1 MRKYVDAYDCEIR
14 EFWWGD
20 DEIVLPS
27 TDEFGDF
34 VSSKVLFKTKHE
46 HDKQDGKKI
55 GTTGYLP
62 LNCSIDTEVTT
73 VGGLAAPYI
82 YTVCL
87 NVTYEDV
94 FFIYHFRYAYQI
106 NLFFRLVHVK
116 YETGWNEEKTLCRKL
131 ICFCHNL
138 SYDFYFMRKDLDIK
152 KRNGNFFAKD
162 KNHCN
167 RAETI
172 YDIELRDTKELTN
185 CSLEELSEQYTRHKK
200 IKDLDYTKPR
210 HTHTPLSEEELRYI
224 NDDVIILC
232 EFEDIFFDKWCLPN
246 RPLPITNTSR
256 LLSRIMATAIAD
268 GYSIKETRKLQPDV
282 ATLKVEQQ
290 YLMRG
295 GLVGS
300 NPLYRN
306 EVVPVYMRDVTS
318 SYPSVM
324 LTKYFPMSAFREVDI
339 SRDSWYYNDEPED
352 LKQLLATKCVKLH
365 IIYYD
370 LHAKTEHCYELKR
383 KCVQYQPYDN
393 DTTED
398 LVDGHIYKC
407 EAVEVIQTELDYEA
421 YKLFYNYSLATID
434 SVEVADRGLLPG
446 FFRKCIADDYS
457 KKGHLKAEGKKGT
470 PEYNL
475 AKLDV
480 NTYFGATCKGLY
492 ISSVKYKKGDWVVE
506 QASDGALK
514 KDLENRILS
523 YYWGVWTSAH
533 ARVKLAKMLFK
544 VIDCGGV
551 VIYYD
556 TDSLKYIP
564 SDDGMTEQIFET
576 ENLIVRN
583 ANQTAGL
590 TDEVFYGDLG
600 KGLGE
605 WDVEISDFEDKPLQ
619 VFFKTIGPKRYL
631 YHQYEGEWFWNKKS
645 RSWEKKDIGWHLCV
659 SGLAKLAE
667 KYLPEDPFNFFDEYG
682 FDFEVEELERLITV
696 YHPEEYD
703 VTITD
708 EYGTTETIH
717 CKCGITLKKPN
728 KHVSQN
734 DIIATLL
741 TVAAEKLE
749 RRGFV

>member
-1 MRKYVDAYDCEIR
+1 MKRYLDAYGSEIR
-14 EFWWGD
+14 EFWWG
-20 DEIVLPS
+20 EEFALPS
-27 TDEFGDF
+27 IDEFGDF
-34 VSSKVLFKTKHE
+34 TSNEELFKISHKYNA
-46 HDKQDGKKI
+46 DKKI
-55 GTTGYLP
+55 ATVGYIS
-62 LNCSIDTEVTT
+62 LNCSIDIETTT
-73 VGGLAAPYI
+73 VGNLAAPYLI
-82 YTVCL
+82 TICL
-87 NVTYEDV
+87 SVPESDV
-94 FFIYHFRYAYQI
+94 FFIYHLRRISQI
-106 NLFFRLVHVK
+106 NILFSMM
-116 YETGWNEEKTLCRKL
+116 YSMYGTGWNKNKTLCKKIL
-131 ICFCHNL
+131 CFCHNL
-138 SYDFYFMRKDLDIK
+138 SFDFYFMRKQLNIK
-152 KRNGNFFAKD
+152 KHNGNFFAKSA
-162 KNHCN
+162 NHCN
-167 RAETI
+167 RVETI

-185 CSLEELSEQYTRHKK
+185 CSLEELSNQYTLHKK
-200 IKDLDYTKPR
+200 IKDLDYSVPR
-210 HTHTPLSEEELRYI
+210 HTSTPLTDDEWRYV

-232 EFEDIFFDKWCLPN
+232 EFEDVFFANWCYPN
-246 RPLPITNTSR
+246 HPLPITNTSR
-256 LLSRIMATAIAD
+256 LLSRIMSAAFLED
-268 GYSIKETRKLQPDV
+268 YSIEETRKLQPDV

-324 LTKYFPMSAFREVDI
+324 LTKYFPMSAFRKVDI

-365 IIYYD
+365 ITYFD

-383 KCVQYQPYDN
+383 KCVQYLPYEN
-393 DTTED
+393 DTTEG
-398 LVDGHIYKC
+398 LVDGHVYKC

-421 YKLFYNYSLATID
+421 YKMFYTYSLATID

-446 FFRKCIADDYS
+446 FFRKCIADDYA

-475 AKLDV
+475 SKLDV

-492 ISSVKYKKGDWVVE
+492 ISSVKYKKGEWVVE
-506 QASDGALK
+506 QASDGTLK

-544 VIDCGGV
+544 VIDCDGV

-576 ENLIVRN
+576 ENLIVRK

-590 TDEVFYGDLG
+590 TDDVFYGDLG

-605 WDVEISDFEDKPLQ
+605 WDVEIADFEGKPLQ

-645 RSWEKKDIGWHLCV
+645 HSWEKKDVGWHLCV

-682 FDFEVEELERLITV
+682 FDFEVEELERLITE

-708 EYGTTETIH
+708 NYGVTETIH
-717 CKCGITLKKPN
+717 CMCGITLKKPN
-728 KHVSQN
+728 KHVSNQ

-749 RRGFV
+749 RRGFI